1 MCKTLTRPRRNR
13 KMNRWSERCG
23 SFSVS
28 SSWILRKK
36 KKVLCYTCHQ
46 NPKTKNT
53 MKNENIHDCL
63 GLLIADAAALGCHWL
78 GYRCVCA
85 SFCCSRKIQFNF
97 THTRRFH
104 WKLCLKTSWWC
115 SSYHYM
121 PVAPAF
127 TRHTAP
133 TWKNPENKNKERWVA
148 IWDILYFYKT
158 PNQKQKRKFRNWK
171 LLSV

>member
-85 SFCCSRKIQFNF
+85 SFCCSRKNPIQF
-97 THTRRFH
+97 HTYE
-104 WKLCLKTSWWC
+104 KVPLKTL
-115 SSYHYM
+115 
-121 PVAPAF
+121 P
-127 TRHTAP
+127 
-133 TWKNPENKNKERWVA
+133 KNKLMVLLLPLHASSAR
-148 IWDILYFYKT
+148 LYATYGPHLKK
-158 PNQKQKRKFRNWK
+158 PRKQKQRKMGGYLRHFI
-171 LLSV
+171 LLQNPKPKTKKKI